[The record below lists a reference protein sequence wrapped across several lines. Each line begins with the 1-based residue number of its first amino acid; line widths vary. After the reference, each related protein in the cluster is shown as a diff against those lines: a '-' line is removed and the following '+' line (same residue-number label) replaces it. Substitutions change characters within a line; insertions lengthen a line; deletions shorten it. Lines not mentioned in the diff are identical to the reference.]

1 MLTTHRP
8 SINPVIPWG
17 LNDSFPLGD
26 VIDLPRFSHETR
38 ILTAEWADV
47 QDSRLSPSECVHRY
61 FDYLRLVEANLKDEH
76 LLCFEE
82 LFLWHELRF
91 RNGQGAVL
99 DAPLDWL
106 DPVWDS
112 VGAHLHFRPEYTR
125 LADELL
131 RQTLG
136 SSTKRA
142 FGGPERRRLTPCS
155 FHLGACAP

>member
-1 MLTTHRP
+1 MLTTRRP

-61 FDYLRLVEANLKDEH
+61 FQGASSPTSQTFDSLRLVEANLKDEH

-142 FGGPERRRLTPCS
+142 LGRPE
-155 FHLGACAP
+155 